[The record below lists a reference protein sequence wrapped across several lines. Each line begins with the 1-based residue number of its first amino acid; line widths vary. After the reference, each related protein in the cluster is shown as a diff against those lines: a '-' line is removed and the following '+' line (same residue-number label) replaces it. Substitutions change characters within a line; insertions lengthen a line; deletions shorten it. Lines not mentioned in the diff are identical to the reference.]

1 MQLLSLKSRTQGLWI
16 RTIVRWYAI
25 ILLLAT
31 SALLASSQ
39 TIPPLSTISVPDAS
53 VLEGNAGTTNL
64 IFHLQLSQ
72 ARAETVMVDYATR
85 DVSAR
90 SGADYSAAFGVAVF
104 SPGITNVDVLVSV
117 NGDVWN
123 EPNKTF
129 SLILTNA
136 VGALLSKTHATGTIE
151 NDDPSPVLSISDAV
165 LMAEGAGTV
174 NAVFTV
180 TATGVS
186 GQTITVDY
194 ETVSGTA
201 SAGSEFVPVADTL
214 TFVSGVTRKFV
225 SVPVLSNSLTEP
237 AVFFVNLSDAMN
249 ASISRNR
256 AVATLLQNNRT
267 SAVAKNK
274 ESENN
279 AHLATAKQ
287 ELPRRSTFPVTPP
300 IDTPGLS
307 TPLAA
312 PPVAPGL
319 VSVFQGTDLSFEL
332 AASTNFVHVEQDLT
346 VALTIA
352 NHGSNAANSLVL
364 TNWIPANAALVSTK
378 TSGGKVIHSEDFV
391 VFDLGTLPEGKE
403 ATLSMVMKLRAPG
416 AATNI
421 AQLAS
426 TDANVHFAHHLKYL
440 VIFATNDLP
449 VISPIGSQLTTQNT
463 PSTAITFTVTDT
475 ETPASEL
482 ILLGSSSDPL
492 LIPEQGLLFGG
503 VTSNRTLTIIPVRNQ
518 TGTAVITV
526 TAIDSDGGETSAQFD
541 MTVSSMEMLR
551 IERVDALPI
560 TRFERIEREGNVIK
574 LYFYAEAGLAYG
586 LEATDSLETGG
597 WQLLTT
603 ISAAPITTLVEIID
617 EANSPQRFYRLSL
630 PNPAQTTPSSSSDIS
645 SGRILL
651 HFDAQP
657 GKSYT
662 VEYRDSLASDTWK
675 VLTTISPISEI
686 STITLCDPDPTQ
698 EARFYRIRS
707 P

>member
-1 MQLLSLKSRTQGLWI
+1 
-16 RTIVRWYAI
+16 
-25 ILLLAT
+25 
-31 SALLASSQ
+31 
-39 TIPPLSTISVPDAS
+39 
-53 VLEGNAGTTNL
+53 
-64 IFHLQLSQ
+64 
-72 ARAETVMVDYATR
+72 MVDYATR

-225 SVPVLSNSLTEP
+225 SVPVLANSLTEP

-287 ELPRRSTFPVTPP
+287 ELPSRSNFPVTAP
-300 IDTPGLS
+300 IDTPVAPTPTNIVNVEAAQSGKNTGLS

-426 TDANVHFAHHLKYL
+426 TDANVRFAHHLKYL

-449 VISPIGSQLTTQNT
+449 VISPIGSQHTTQNT

-526 TAIDSDGGETSAQFD
+526 TAIDSDGGETIAQFD

-686 STITLCDPDPTQ
+686 STITVCDPDPTQ